1 MVRQGRCRWTPFQSP
16 SWVRTEVSW
25 VLTFLLW
32 LSSQASLVSSPQLK
46 PQFLSPGEAVVAAL
60 EAVVFE
66 AGGAAAEK
74 WLWSAGGGLAA
85 ASAGG
90 EGVGVGR

>member
-1 MVRQGRCRWTPFQSP
+1 M
-16 SWVRTEVSW
+16 
-25 VLTFLLW
+25 
-32 LSSQASLVSSPQLK
+32 SSPQLK

-66 AGGAAAEK
+66 AAAAAAEK

>member
-1 MVRQGRCRWTPFQSP
+1 M
-16 SWVRTEVSW
+16 
-25 VLTFLLW
+25 
-32 LSSQASLVSSPQLK
+32 SSPQLK

-60 EAVVFE
+60 EAVVFG
-66 AGGAAAEK
+66 AGAAAEK

>member
-1 MVRQGRCRWTPFQSP
+1 M
-16 SWVRTEVSW
+16 
-25 VLTFLLW
+25 
-32 LSSQASLVSSPQLK
+32 SSPQLK

-66 AGGAAAEK
+66 AGAAAEK